1 MRMDKQE
8 HAKKPVNLLL
18 DAKLLKRAREEKINL
33 SATFDKAIRQE
44 ILNKWRED
52 TSSAFDENRKRIEAE
67 GLWSDG
73 LRTW

>member
-44 ILNKWRED
+44 ILNKWRAD
-52 TSSAFDENRKRIEAE
+52 TSTAFDENRKRIETE